1 MKFFSKSILVLLAA
15 FVCLGWA
22 ESWETIQNNAG
33 NISSIQADFIQ
44 EKHLKILRTPLLS
57 RGVFVFQAPDSL
69 RWQYESPVQSLLLL
83 HEGKT
88 RQFIQHDNRL
98 VEERSMGMDAMQ
110 VVSQEI
116 SRWLAGNF
124 TDNPTF
130 QARLKAGGFIV
141 LTPKNKGL
149 AQLISQIVLKLA
161 DEPGLMESV
170 TIYEGSDSFTKLTFT
185 NVVLNK
191 KIPETTFT
199 QQ

>member
-1 MKFFSKSILVLLAA
+1 MKFFSKSILILLAA
-15 FVCLGWA
+15 FVCLGWT
-22 ESWETIQNNAG
+22 ESWETIKNNAG

-44 EKHLKILRTPLLS
+44 EKHLKILRSPLLS
-57 RGVFVFQAPDSL
+57 RGVFIFQAPDSL
-69 RWQYESPVQSLLLL
+69 RWQYMSPVQSLLLM

-130 QARLKAGGFIV
+130 QARLKPGGFIV
-141 LTPKNKGL
+141 LTPKNQGL

-170 TIYEGSDSFTKLTFT
+170 TIYEGRDSFTKLTFT

-191 KIPETTFT
+191 KIPEITFT

>member
-1 MKFFSKSILVLLAA
+1 MKFFSKSILILLAA
-15 FVCLGWA
+15 FVCLGWT
-22 ESWETIQNNAG
+22 ESWETIKNNAG

-44 EKHLKILRTPLLS
+44 EKHLKILRSPLLS

-69 RWQYESPVQSLLLL
+69 RWQYVSPVQSLLLM

-130 QARLKAGGFIV
+130 QARLKPGGLIV
-141 LTPKNKGL
+141 LTPKNQGL

-191 KIPETTFT
+191 KIPEITFT